1 MSVWCPGLERELQD
15 LVTKCPVC
23 LPTRPTQR
31 KEPLV
36 TTELPSRPWQKIA
49 ADICEYDKQH
59 YLVVID
65 YFSRYL
71 EIAHLP
77 DLSSQTT
84 CARLKNIF
92 ARWGCPQEL
101 YTDNAGQF
109 VSREFKTFADT
120 YDFAHHTSSPHY
132 PQSNGEAERAVQTAK
147 KILRQ
152 ADPFLA
158 LMSYRATPLQA
169 TGASPAQLMLGR
181 QIKTTVPTLDTVLS
195 PKWPDLEAVRQAD
208 ARAKEGYKHAFDRR
222 HGARAL
228 PPLAP
233 GASVTVKLDNESG
246 WTTSG
251 MVHSIHPAPRSY
263 LVQTDRG
270 VLRRNRRHLRPALD
284 AADQPGDAEGT
295 QACHTET
302 AAEQP
307 VPAEQSPTRV
317 TSRGRVIRTPAR
329 LKDFVLDRS

>member
-1 MSVWCPGLERELQD
+1 MS
-15 LVTKCPVC
+15 K
-23 LPTRPTQR
+23 
-31 KEPLV
+31 
-36 TTELPSRPWQKIA
+36 
-49 ADICEYDKQH
+49 
-59 YLVVID
+59 
-65 YFSRYL
+65 
-71 EIAHLP
+71 
-77 DLSSQTT
+77 
-84 CARLKNIF
+84 
-92 ARWGCPQEL
+92 
-101 YTDNAGQF
+101 
-109 VSREFKTFADT
+109 EFKTFSET

-208 ARAKEGYKHAFDRR
+208 ARAKEGYRRAFDRR

-233 GASVTVKLDNESG
+233 GASVAVKLDNESG

-251 MVHSIHPAPRSY
+251 RSTASTLRLGLTWCRPTEVSCVGTGVTFAQHSTQTIS
-263 LVQTDRG
+263 LVKQRA
-270 VLRRNRRHLRPALD
+270 RRRATQRLSLNSLFLQNNR
-284 AADQPGDAEGT
+284 QPE
-295 QACHTET
+295 
-302 AAEQP
+302 
-307 VPAEQSPTRV
+307 
-317 TSRGRVIRTPAR
+317 
-329 LKDFVLDRS
+329 